1 MPLLQAARDGGG
13 GGAGEVM
20 AGARRKDF
28 HGISFKRRGSSAAR
42 FERLKTRGP
51 SVDETTLFLGIGG

>member
-1 MPLLQAARDGGG
+1 MPLLRAARGGG
-13 GGAGEVM
+13 GGEVM

-28 HGISFKRRGSSAAR
+28 HGISFKRRRSSAGR

-51 SVDETTLFLGIGG
+51 SVDETILGIGG